1 MLTFLFWNLS
11 QKPLA
16 ERLTRMVRHYEVD
29 VVVLAECAIPTE
41 EMLLSLKREQV
52 EFQATYSQ
60 CDKIAIYTRFPAEF
74 IETRVDAHRWTIRH
88 LHLTGRLDILLV
100 AAHFPSMLR
109 WKPSS
114 QPYECVVLAEE
125 IRRVEQEMAC
135 ERTVL
140 VGDLNMNPFESGV
153 ISAKGLHAVMAR
165 DLALRKERKV
175 QGRQYRFFYNPMWNR
190 LGDETDGTPGTYFYQ
205 RAEHD
210 VLFWNMFD
218 QVLLRPELLP
228 HFKTEELKILSRDG
242 KVSLLSAKGIP
253 DKIKASDHLPILF
266 KLHL

>member
-1 MLTFLFWNLS
+1 MLTFLFWNLG

-16 ERLTRMVRHYEVD
+16 ERLARMVWHYEVD
-29 VVVLAECAIPTE
+29 VVVLAECAISTSV
-41 EMLLSLKREQV
+41 MLKTLNHEQA
-52 EFQATYSQ
+52 EYHAANSE
-60 CDKIAIYTRFPAEF
+60 CEKIAIYTKFPPEF

-88 LHLTGRLDILLV
+88 LQLPGRPNVLLV
-100 AAHFPSMLR
+100 AAHLPSTLR

-114 QPYECVVLAEE
+114 QPYECVELANE
-125 IRRVEQEMAC
+125 IRHVEQETGC

-153 ISAKGLHAVMAR
+153 FSAGGLHAVMTRRVA
-165 DLALRKERKV
+165 ARKERKV
-175 QGRQYRFFYNPMWNR
+175 QGRRYQFFYNPMWNR
-190 LGDETDGTPGTYFYQ
+190 FGDETKGAPGTYFYQ

-228 HFKTEELKILSRDG
+228 YFKTEELKILSEDG

-253 DKIKASDHLPILF
+253 DSTQASDHLPILF